1 MQLKAIYGN
10 ALSII
15 FTSSPSEL
23 WLQRGDGGR
32 CGVRGLGW
40 RSFAVGLLEL
50 LESGKGWN
58 ANWIFT
64 RKLGQGQAAHLTGFT
79 GGCETLETV
88 FVKSFTAQLKE
99 YIPVKYAICMNIL
112 IY

>member
-1 MQLKAIYGN
+1 MG
-10 ALSII
+10 S
-15 FTSSPSEL
+15 
-23 WLQRGDGGR
+23 DGWGG
-32 CGVRGLGW
+32 GVLRLDCW
-40 RSFAVGLLEL
+40 NF
-50 LESGKGWN
+50 LESGRGWN

-64 RKLGQGQAAHLTGFT
+64 RKLGQGQAAAHWTGCT

>member
-1 MQLKAIYGN
+1 MAGEGEWG
-10 ALSII
+10 ALWGQGVGVEE
-15 FTSSPSEL
+15 F
-23 WLQRGDGGR
+23 
-32 CGVRGLGW
+32 CGW
-40 RSFAVGLLEL
+40 IVGTFGEWQ
-50 LESGKGWN
+50 GWN

-64 RKLGQGQAAHLTGFT
+64 RKLGQGQAAHWTGCT